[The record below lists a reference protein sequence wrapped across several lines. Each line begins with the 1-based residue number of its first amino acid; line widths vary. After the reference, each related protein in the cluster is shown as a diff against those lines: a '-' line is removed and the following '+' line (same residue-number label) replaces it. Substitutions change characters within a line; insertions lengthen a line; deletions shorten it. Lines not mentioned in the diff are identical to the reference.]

1 MFRVEEGLSGGVEG
15 QVENRVEL
23 SDKVFP
29 QVQSGRVEFK
39 ILYEAGLQRV
49 NLVRRALLRVEGVP
63 GIEGPAPRGR
73 VFRRA
78 GAFGNI
84 LPEALQVRSA
94 REYPAC
100 ADYGYRL
107 LFVSYQ
113 TAAPVSVFLRKAALR
128 ALSTVDS

>member
-23 SDKVFP
+23 PDKGFP
-29 QVQSGRVEFK
+29 QVQPGRVQLEIF
-39 ILYEAGLQRV
+39 YEAGLQRV

-63 GIEGPAPRGR
+63 GIEGPAPWGC

-78 GAFGNI
+78 GTLGNI
-84 LPEALQVRSA
+84 LPEALQVRSV
-94 REYPAC
+94 REYPAG

-107 LFVSYQ
+107 SLVICQ
-113 TAAPVSVFLRKAALR
+113 TAASVSVFLRKAALR
-128 ALSTVDS
+128 DLSTVDS